1 MWRYRSTDELCH
13 YGVKGMKWGVR
24 RTREQLRHDKGSIMS
39 VVNRNAS
46 KIATRNG
53 ILVTSIAD
61 HAGDQAHER
70 KITSKEIVDALQKPL
85 YIKGVKVDDEGRK
98 SQQFIGSKATVCVN
112 PDTGVISPLAPS

>member
-1 MWRYRSTDELCH
+1 
-13 YGVKGMKWGVR
+13 MKWGVR

-112 PDTGVISPLAPS
+112 PDTGVISTIWPTGTRLRKKYAKGE